1 MTLFDVDDTKVES
14 LLHPHSA
21 ELGEGTEV
29 RLRYNAWLI
38 GVGSVFVGRRAVA
51 II

>member
-29 RLRYNAWLI
+29 RLRYNAWLGGI
-38 GVGSVFVGRRAVA
+38 GSAFVGHRSVTN
-51 II
+51 I